1 MKVFVPYYIP
11 GLMLIPIP
19 EAGCIAG
26 YIDIAFHAAFLYVLG
41 SLVYVIDSFFQANH
55 LLGIAASIPSPSG
68 GMATNSS
75 SVITGFSNSN
85 STSNSTST
93 MPKSIQTDDTSSGDD
108 DAGGPT
114 NPGNYLNVHT

>member
-55 LLGIAASIPSPSG
+55 LLGLATSKGGSPIG

-75 SVITGFSNSN
+75 FSN
-85 STSNSTST
+85 STSNSTT
-93 MPKSIQTDDTSSGDD
+93 PNIIKSDDTSSGDD

-114 NPGNYLNVHT
+114 NPGNYLNVQA